1 MSQEE
6 NHNLTTGDFASII
19 ISFVLMVLFATSLS
33 VSFCFLS
40 GDFVITENDKKIIY
54 IEESKNY
61 RYVDADDWCVNMM
74 GISISENSYL
84 FYDRDDQMI
93 FIPVS
98 ECEITIDNNIKRSYI
113 ETFEVSIELFSKQTN
128 YTKYKIHLTENIK
141 QK

>member
-113 ETFEVSIELFSKQTN
+113 ETFEISIELFSKQTN

>member
-19 ISFVLMVLFATSLS
+19 ISFVLIVLFATSLS